1 VATWRL
7 TAARTPCGAK
17 RHDTSVE
24 SDTRDPGATAD
35 VRSNEEGVLGH
46 PMKDLRNVRLRL
58 RQVQLVE
65 LLPLNGD

>member
-1 VATWRL
+1 MGPSVM
-7 TAARTPCGAK
+7 TPASK
-17 RHDTSVE
+17 VI
-24 SDTRDPGATAD
+24 PGILVQTAD